1 MKLVLDFTPLEARQ
15 FFGLP
20 DVQPLQAAAMAKIE
34 ERIMAEAARFSA
46 EGLLKSW
53 VSGNAQGADWVRDAL
68 GTFLSSS
75 NQRNKSNDAS

>member
-1 MKLVLDFTPLEARQ
+1 
-15 FFGLP
+15 
-20 DVQPLQAAAMAKIE
+20 
-34 ERIMAEAARFSA
+34 MAEAARFSA

-75 NQRNKSNDAS
+75 NQRNKSNVAS